1 MKKIAF
7 LVFIVTLLFHIPV
20 YAENPE
26 TTVVLDG
33 TTISFD
39 AKPVV
44 ENGTTLVPLR
54 AIFEALGATVEWDEH
69 TKTVVSKL
77 GETTVTLTIN
87 SKTAYKNGNS
97 FSLLAAPQIIE
108 NRTLVPV
115 RFIAESFGLDVS
127 WEASTKTVLIESGKD
142 WVTRTIDSLGYK
154 SNKVITV
161 AGGDLS
167 GNRTSNVKVDVG
179 YGDREYWALTNE
191 YGQLVAVIAEKVT
204 LQDEKSE
211 SVTSEGRY
219 YPDEA
224 KVSGT
229 EAADLDEGHVI
240 ADSLGGVS
248 NAYNITPQNSTLNR
262 HGDQA
267 YMEKVI
273 RDAGGCENLVA
284 IITYPDT
291 KTQIP
296 SHYSYTYTLN
306 GNVIHDE
313 FDNVNSDEVNVAIH
327 KTSDSQSTVHK
338 TSGSDA
344 VKIIELDK
352 KAEYIVIKNTNSDTI
367 DMTGWVIVS
376 VKGNQRFTFP
386 QCSLKANAT
395 VKVGDSGKN
404 SDVDFHWLAGSG
416 TWNNSE
422 SDPAELYDS
431 KGTLIAR
438 YND

>member
-1 MKKIAF
+1 MKKIVF
-7 LVFIVTLLFHIPV
+7 LALIVTLLFNIPV
-20 YAENPE
+20 YAENSKIS
-26 TTVVLDG
+26 VALDG
-33 TTISFD
+33 KTISFD
-39 AKPVV
+39 TEPVI

-54 AIFEALGATVEWDEH
+54 AIFEALGATVEWNGD
-69 TKTVVSKL
+69 TQTVVSTL
-77 GETTVTLTIN
+77 DDTTVSLTIN
-87 SKTAYKNGNS
+87 AKTAYKNGNS
-97 FSLLAAPQIIE
+97 FSLLAAPQIID

-127 WEASTKTVLIESGKD
+127 WEADTKTVLIESGKD
-142 WVTRTIDSLGYK
+142 WVTRKIDSLGYT
-154 SNKVITV
+154 SNTVITV

-167 GNRTSNVKVDVG
+167 GSRAANVKVDVG
-179 YGDREYWALTNE
+179 YGDREYWAFTNK

-204 LQDEKSE
+204 LQNENSE
-211 SVTSEGRY
+211 SVTDDGRY
-219 YPDEA
+219 YSDEA
-224 KVSGT
+224 KVPGT
-229 EAADLDEGHVI
+229 EAVDLDEGHVI

-262 HGDQA
+262 YGDQA

-273 RDAGGCENLVA
+273 RDAGGCTDFVA

-296 SHYSYTYTLN
+296 SHYSYTYTLQ
-306 GNVIHDE
+306 GNVINDE
-313 FDNVNSDEVNVAIH
+313 FDNVDPDKVNASLDE
-327 KTSDSQSTVHK
+327 TSDNKSTVAE

-352 KAEYIVIKNTNSDTI
+352 KAEYIVIKNVSSDTI
-367 DMTGWVIVS
+367 NITGWVIVS

-386 QCSLKANAT
+386 KCSLAPNAT

-404 SDVDFHWLAGSG
+404 SDVDFHWLDGRG

-431 KGTLIAR
+431 KGSLIDR
-438 YND
+438 YFD